1 MQGEDSE
8 GGWLPTPAASSRL
21 DVEGLQLLEV
31 ITKTFLLHKGL
42 DIWVGLPE
50 SQEKMKINPFD
61 ILKAQSLGICHLAS
75 HNFFFFHLKNQSTED
90 LKRPQLWEVW
100 LKKLSEGVPLK

>member
-1 MQGEDSE
+1 M
-8 GGWLPTPAASSRL
+8 SSRL
-21 DVEGLQLLEV
+21 DVEGFQLLEV
-31 ITKTFLLHKGL
+31 ITKAFLLHKGL

-50 SQEKMKINPFD
+50 SQEKMKINSFD

-75 HNFFFFHLKNQSTED
+75 HNFFFFLHLKNQSTED

-100 LKKLSEGVPLK
+100 LKKLSERGPLI